1 MVRLGAVLLAFAAA
15 APLSLALLLAT
26 AILFYVA
33 DGEGPS
39 GDPWVEALLAVLP
52 LGTAITLAVTAR
64 WRGPRGGV
72 AAAALLAAA
81 GAALLTTV
89 HFWGAAIVP
98 GDDVQRVLPTWDA
111 VARGQVDV
119 RRLGLTLAP
128 VVVGLAIVACRGR
141 RFARAEVGAM
151 TALGVSVMAVLLV
164 LPRAGAPSPSRYL
177 LTLEPAIP
185 IEGRRAFH
193 LDGREYRIET
203 TSGRAMPPRWRIP
216 SDHEERE
223 ERGCVLVGPA
233 GALPL
238 GNLFYET
245 ECSLGWDPHS
255 HAARPHVPSAVYT
268 DDRGD
273 YAVLYQPECTG
284 PYLERAFVRLDPRSA
299 PSLCDGCSTYA
310 LALRV
315 RDGERVAL
323 DVARLS
329 DRLGPPPLMSGI
341 AVMGVLVASAL
352 FRVARGLRR
361 RARATSG
368 RDATH
373 EGDGV
378 VHVDGQLVHVEGA
391 AVLPA
396 GAVLLPASPD
406 LDPPG
411 GSSPFRDR
419 PRYAGAVAGDLA
431 TLRAGL
437 EDRAAAL
444 EVAALVIALL
454 SAAPLIG
461 AHAAGL

>member
-15 APLSLALLLAT
+15 APLSLALLLAM
-26 AILFYVA
+26 AILFYVG

-39 GDPWVEALLAVLP
+39 GDPWMEALLAVLP
-52 LGTAITLAVTAR
+52 VGTAITLAVTAR
-64 WRGPRGGV
+64 WRGPRGAVV
-72 AAAALLAAA
+72 AAAVLAAA
-81 GAALLTTV
+81 GAALLTTA

-98 GDDVQRVLPTWDA
+98 GDEVDRVLPTWD
-111 VARGQVDV
+111 VLARGHVDV

-128 VVVGLAIVACRGR
+128 VVVGLVIVALGER
-141 RFARAEVGAM
+141 RLARAEVGAM

-164 LPRAGAPSPSRYL
+164 LPRAGAPPPSRYL
-177 LTLEPAIP
+177 FTLEPSIP

-203 TSGRAMPPRWRIP
+203 TAGPAMPARWRIS
-216 SDHEERE
+216 SDRERE

-238 GNLFYET
+238 GNLLYET
-245 ECSLGWDPHS
+245 DCSLGWSPHS
-255 HAARPHVPSAVYT
+255 RAARPHVPSAVYT

-284 PYLERAFVRLDPRSA
+284 PYLERAFVRLEPRSA

-315 RDGERVAL
+315 SDGARVVL
-323 DVARLS
+323 DVASLS
-329 DRLGPPPLMSGI
+329 DRLGPPPLMTGI
-341 AVMGVLVASAL
+341 AVTGALVASAL
-352 FRVARGLRR
+352 LRVARGLRR

-378 VHVDGQLVHVEGA
+378 VLVDGQLVHVEGA

-396 GAVLLPASPD
+396 GAVLLPANPD

-431 TLRAGL
+431 TIRAGL
-437 EDRAAAL
+437 VDRAAAL
-444 EVAALVIALL
+444 EVAALIVALL
-454 SAAPLIG
+454 GAAPLIG